1 MLANRP
7 VSEVLDE
14 VLQGLG
20 GTAPVPAGD
29 IAFHQQMALQ
39 AARLI
44 KQSYSPIAKEKARRE
59 CLAHLRASLCR
70 PKEASNVAS

>member
-1 MLANRP
+1 MIPQRQ

-14 VLQGLG
+14 VLQGFG
-20 GTAPVPAGD
+20 NAAPVPAGD
-29 IAFHQQMALQ
+29 VEFHQQMALQ

-70 PKEASNVAS
+70 PKEASHG

>member
-1 MLANRP
+1 MIPQRQ

-14 VLQGLG
+14 VLQGFG
-20 GTAPVPAGD
+20 NAAPVPAGD
-29 IAFHQQMALQ
+29 IEFHQQMALQ

>member
-1 MLANRP
+1 MLAPRP
-7 VSEVLDE
+7 ASEVIDQ
-14 VLQGLG
+14 VLQGFG
-20 GTAPVPAGD
+20 SAAPVTAGD
-29 IAFHQQMALQ
+29 VEFHQQMALQ

>member
-1 MLANRP
+1 MLAPRP
-7 VSEVLDE
+7 AADVLDE
-14 VLQGLG
+14 VLQGFANA
-20 GTAPVPAGD
+20 APVPAGD
-29 IAFHQQMALQ
+29 VEFHQQMALQ